1 MAQRV
6 KSLPA
11 KWETW
16 VRSLGWEDPLEEEM
30 APLQYCLENPKDR
43 GAWQAK
49 VYRVA
54 ESDTTEQL
62 HFQFIIVTLP

>member
-16 VRSLGWEDPLEEEM
+16 VLSLGWEDPLEEEM

-43 GAWQAK
+43 GAWQAII
-49 VYRVA
+49 YRVA
-54 ESDTTEQL
+54 ESDTTERL
-62 HFQFIIVTLP
+62 HSQFIIVTLP